1 MLGGNTKDE
10 LAFARIIY
18 EQGRKG
24 LVKANEAQ
32 PQGKSQAQQQADFQK
47 IRQVES
53 KNRIENE
60 MKKIDE

>member
-1 MLGGNTKDE
+1 MLGRNTKDE

-32 PQGKSQAQQQADFQK
+32 P
-47 IRQVES
+47 
-53 KNRIENE
+53 
-60 MKKIDE
+60 